1 MSATTV
7 RRPIPTTP
15 IPSVFSTHEESII
28 FAALDLIEEKRLKR
42 ADVLLHENDFR
53 RYLMLRFAG
62 LTYEQGHV
70 LYLNSNH
77 QLLAA
82 EVEFFGNQNS
92 VMWDMRKVVARALAL
107 GAEHLVF
114 AHNHPNDNMQP
125 SEHDLQH
132 LDWAIQ
138 ALQPLNISLLDSYV
152 VTSWGITSI
161 KGVKKQQE
169 EARRAERQAEDQRR
183 SADRRA
189 KIAAT
194 KAAKRAARLYGAPE
208 QQGGRP

>member
-1 MSATTV
+1 MNIPEQRTFQMKNSTTS
-7 RRPIPTTP
+7 P

-42 ADVLLHENDFR
+42 EGGFLLEEGDFR

-70 LYLNSNH
+70 LYLNNSR

-92 VMWDMRKVVARALAL
+92 VTWDMRKVVARALAL

-114 AHNHPNDNMQP
+114 AHNHPNDSMLP
-125 SEHDLQH
+125 SEQDLQH
-132 LDWAIQ
+132 LDWAVS
-138 ALQPLNISLLDSYV
+138 ALKPLNINLLDSYV
-152 VTSWGITSI
+152 VTSFGITSI
-161 KGVKKQQE
+161 KDRKRRLD
-169 EARRAERQAEDQRR
+169 EAYQAERHEEYERR
-183 SADRRA
+183 SAARKA

-194 KAAKRAARLYGAPE
+194 KAAKRASAAG
-208 QQGGRP
+208 

>member
-1 MSATTV
+1 MKNST
-7 RRPIPTTP
+7 TTP

-42 ADVLLHENDFR
+42 GDVLLHENDFR

-125 SEHDLQH
+125 SEQDLQH
-132 LDWAIQ
+132 LDWATR

-152 VTSWGITSI
+152 VTSWGIASI
-161 KGVKKQQE
+161 KDCKRKLDEAQQ
-169 EARRAERQAEDQRR
+169 AERVAEFGRR
-183 SADRRA
+183 SAGRGGKTA
-189 KIAAT
+189 AAT
-194 KAAKRAARLYGAPE
+194 RAAASG
-208 QQGGRP
+208 

>member
-1 MSATTV
+1 MKNST
-7 RRPIPTTP
+7 TTP

-42 ADVLLHENDFR
+42 GDVLLHENDFR

-125 SEHDLQH
+125 SEQDLQH
-132 LDWAIQ
+132 LDWATR

-161 KGVKKQQE
+161 KDCKRKLDEAQQ
-169 EARRAERQAEDQRR
+169 AERVAEFGRR
-183 SADRRA
+183 SVGRGA

-194 KAAKRAARLYGAPE
+194 KRAAASG
-208 QQGGRP
+208 

>member
-1 MSATTV
+1 MKNST
-7 RRPIPTTP
+7 TTP

-42 ADVLLHENDFR
+42 GDVLLNENDFR

-125 SEHDLQH
+125 SEQDLQH
-132 LDWAIQ
+132 LDWATS
-138 ALQPLNISLLDSYV
+138 ALQPLNISLVDSYV

-161 KGVKKQQE
+161 KGCKRRLD
-169 EARRAERQAEDQRR
+169 EAQLAERGAEFGRR
-183 SADRRA
+183 SVGRGA
-189 KIAAT
+189 KIAT
-194 KAAKRAARLYGAPE
+194 TKRAAASG
-208 QQGGRP
+208 

>member
-1 MSATTV
+1 MKNST
-7 RRPIPTTP
+7 TTP
-15 IPSVFSTHEESII
+15 ISSVFSTHEESII

-125 SEHDLQH
+125 SEQDLQH
-132 LDWAIQ
+132 LDWATS
-138 ALQPLNISLLDSYV
+138 ALQPLNISLVDSYV

-161 KGVKKQQE
+161 KGCKRRLDEAQQ
-169 EARRAERQAEDQRR
+169 AERVAAFGRR
-183 SADRRA
+183 SVGRGA

-194 KAAKRAARLYGAPE
+194 KAAKRAAASG
-208 QQGGRP
+208 